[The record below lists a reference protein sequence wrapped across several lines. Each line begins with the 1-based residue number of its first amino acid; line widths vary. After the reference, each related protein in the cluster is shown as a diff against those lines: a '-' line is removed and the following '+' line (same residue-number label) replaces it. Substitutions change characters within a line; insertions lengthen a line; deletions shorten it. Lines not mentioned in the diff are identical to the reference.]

1 MNPVRA
7 RDRLETFVI
16 LAPRN
21 ECGCVTRGD
30 LLTSIYVIFVLFV
43 VRSFV
48 YIYLSTSISS
58 LPQQRDWP
66 QCKKVPEK
74 SSFLR

>member
-16 LAPRN
+16 LASRN

-48 YIYLSTSISS
+48 YI
-58 LPQQRDWP
+58 
-66 QCKKVPEK
+66 
-74 SSFLR
+74 

>member
-1 MNPVRA
+1 MNPVQA
-7 RDRLETFVI
+7 RDRQKTFVI

-30 LLTSIYVIFVLFV
+30 LLPSIYVIFVLFV

-48 YIYLSTSISS
+48 YI
-58 LPQQRDWP
+58 
-66 QCKKVPEK
+66 
-74 SSFLR
+74 

>member
-21 ECGCVTRGD
+21 KCGCVTCGD
-30 LLTSIYVIFVLFV
+30 LLTSIYVIFVLFI
-43 VRSFV
+43 VRSFLTFN
-48 YIYLSTSISS
+48 YLLLFPPCHSSEAGHRAKST
-58 LPQQRDWP
+58 P
-66 QCKKVPEK
+66 KK
-74 SSFLR
+74 